1 LDDFDIDCHT
11 KGVSLGVFGV
21 SNSKLFGVSLGVVGV
36 QKQEQLVTIFAQQ
49 PAKPSPPFTFFSPFL
64 ALVFQL

>member
-11 KGVSLGVFGV
+11 KGF
-21 SNSKLFGVSLGVVGV
+21 SKLFGVSLGVVGV